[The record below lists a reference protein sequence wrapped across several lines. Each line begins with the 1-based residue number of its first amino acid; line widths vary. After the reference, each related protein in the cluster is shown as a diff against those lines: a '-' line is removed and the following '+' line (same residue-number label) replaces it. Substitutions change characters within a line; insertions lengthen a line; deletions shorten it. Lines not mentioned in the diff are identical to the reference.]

1 MSVGVGDLSRTPA
14 EPNTATWVC
23 VIGNPNLSKAGRS
36 SAFALIPPSTTTV
49 APIIKKS
56 LLTQP
61 PFKVC
66 EDYPARREI
75 SSAMLRQNPLICRST
90 SNSIPPSSDLTHITF
105 LCGDR
110 FRLFVRAYHIEVSH
124 HLI

>member
-36 SAFALIPPSTTTV
+36 SAFALIPPSTTAV

-56 LLTQP
+56 LLTHASVQSLRRLSS
-61 PFKVC
+61 K
-66 EDYPARREI
+66 ARDQFGYAAPELFN
-75 SSAMLRQNPLICRST
+75 M
-90 SNSIPPSSDLTHITF
+90 SIDI
-105 LCGDR
+105 
-110 FRLFVRAYHIEVSH
+110 
-124 HLI
+124 

>member
-36 SAFALIPPSTTTV
+36 SAFALIPPSATTV

-56 LLTQP
+56 LLTHTSVQRLRRLSS
-61 PFKVC
+61 K
-66 EDYPARREI
+66 ARDQFGYV
-75 SSAMLRQNPLICRST
+75 AP
-90 SNSIPPSSDLTHITF
+90 
-105 LCGDR
+105 
-110 FRLFVRAYHIEVSH
+110 
-124 HLI
+124 

>member
-49 APIIKKS
+49 APIIEKS
-56 LLTQP
+56 LLTHTSVQSLRRLSS
-61 PFKVC
+61 K
-66 EDYPARREI
+66 ARDQFGYAAPE
-75 SSAMLRQNPLICRST
+75 PL
-90 SNSIPPSSDLTHITF
+90 NMSIDI
-105 LCGDR
+105 
-110 FRLFVRAYHIEVSH
+110 
-124 HLI
+124 